1 VVTGQIPLLPGQG
14 VQGDM
19 HVRFRCRLRTGRSPQ
34 DTPFSLSET
43 RMLASETETAA
54 APRRTSCSSDDVRRQ
69 KPLVL
74 VFFWQQARQVWRK
87 LRGCMLRTTDCP
99 VAYYFAIAGNVEANI
114 MQCFFFW
121 RFILKVR
128 K

>member
-1 VVTGQIPLLPGQG
+1 
-14 VQGDM
+14 
-19 HVRFRCRLRTGRSPQ
+19 
-34 DTPFSLSET
+34 
-43 RMLASETETAA
+43 MLASETETAA

-87 LRGCMLRTTDCP
+87 LCGCMLRTTDCP

-114 MQCFFFW
+114 MHCFFFW
-121 RFILKVR
+121 RFILKMR